1 MHTALDR
8 SYIGIGLD
16 VMISFHEPG
25 ALEVMAEGRKRS
37 KDLLMS
43 GARGE

>member
-1 MHTALDR
+1 MHTALDQ

-16 VMISFHEPG
+16 AMVSFHDPG
-25 ALEVMAEGRKRS
+25 TLEVMAEGRKRS

-43 GARGE
+43 GVRG